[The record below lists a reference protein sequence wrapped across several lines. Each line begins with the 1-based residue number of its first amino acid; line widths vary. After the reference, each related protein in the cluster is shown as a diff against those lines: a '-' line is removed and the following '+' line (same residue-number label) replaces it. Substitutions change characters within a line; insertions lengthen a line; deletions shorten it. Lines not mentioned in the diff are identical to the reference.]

1 MLYLLIHYKGY
12 NFRTSSLSN
21 VYNQLACRISVWWMS
36 LSCFMKNAVRI
47 QLHRTRD
54 GRSFQELL
62 FTLKQC
68 SFWLLYLNSH
78 SDSENVYKFSDQHH
92 TQKVLL
98 VSFYQQRVNMY
109 LLQAPEIV
117 RSGVNAISCV
127 NQFMI
132 MSDIKIKTKK
142 KPKEFTIGPFLLP
155 LKQFKHG
162 LSNLCN
168 TSHNKGTDFTIL
180 CPCLLLLRECAYQP
194 RSQSPVL
201 PVPAEFS
208 LALQE
213 RVGEDTENEV
223 ACILGYQLGLYF
235 VQGQL
240 AVYQCDDLLTSY
252 R

>member
-21 VYNQLACRISVWWMS
+21 VYNQLACRISVWWML
-36 LSCFMKNAVRI
+36 LSCFTKNAVRI

-132 MSDIKIKTKK
+132 MSDIKIKRKK
-142 KPKEFTIGPFLLP
+142 K
-155 LKQFKHG
+155 QR
-162 LSNLCN
+162 N
-168 TSHNKGTDFTIL
+168 
-180 CPCLLLLRECAYQP
+180 LLL
-194 RSQSPVL
+194 
-201 PVPAEFS
+201 
-208 LALQE
+208 
-213 RVGEDTENEV
+213 
-223 ACILGYQLGLYF
+223 GLF
-235 VQGQL
+235 
-240 AVYQCDDLLTSY
+240 CY